1 MSLLGLWIVTKSE
14 LLNLTTEPRAA
25 QTSLGLLN
33 SELHTLQQ
41 VMFSTLTFGIFKLN
55 RRVGSGIYADE
66 YRRLQN

>member
-25 QTSLGLLN
+25 QTSLGFLN

-41 VMFSTLTFGIFKLN
+41 VTFFYTDLWN
-55 RRVGSGIYADE
+55 F
-66 YRRLQN
+66 